1 MTDTAEPEPLLHKEK
16 LTEQGWPTGHA
27 LCDTGDGTF
36 DGGALAHNSS
46 MATCEKCA
54 DWEHDEDDEADEE
67 TPEPARYC
75 ALCERVEYGPACPNQ
90 RTDGRQP

>member
-1 MTDTAEPEPLLHKEK
+1 MTDTTEPEPLLHKEK

-36 DGGALAHNSS
+36 EGGALAANSS

-54 DWEHDEDDEADEE
+54 DWEPDDDEVDEE
-67 TPEPARYC
+67 TPEPGRYC
-75 ALCERVEYGPACPNQ
+75 VLCERVEYGPVCPNW
-90 RTDGRQP
+90 RTDGWQP